1 MDTLGPSDS
10 FQFDRFRLHTRDG
23 CLLRRDAA
31 GTWTPVAIGSRAV
44 AVLGVLIDRHGDVVS
59 KDEIMRIVWPGTVV
73 GEGNLT
79 VQISALRRVLDEGR
93 TGDSYIQTIPGRG
106 YRFAH
111 RPTELASQVMP
122 DAPVAAEPVMPTR
135 PPRPS
140 RRWLAALSAVL
151 ALAVL
156 VIIVVAR
163 SAWFAEPSARPRV
176 SIVVLPFQ
184 NLSGNPA
191 EDYLADGIT
200 DDLTSDISRLPGM
213 FVVARPSAY
222 AYQGKTVDVRRI
234 GEELGVR
241 YALEGSV
248 RKLGDEL
255 RVNAQLV
262 ATDTGE
268 HLWAD
273 RFDQQLKDLS
283 RGQEEIVQR
292 IGQSLNVAVTDVES
306 ARGKR
311 ERPTNPDAFD
321 LILRAQSLWLHP
333 MGPRE
338 HAERMALLDRALQL
352 DPSSILAM
360 TGLANELIL
369 DMHNFRNFTGDGL
382 SRAAKLVEDARAINP
397 NHPAVLASTALLLR
411 GQERYSEAIA
421 TYRHLLDNYPNSHFA
436 YSQIGMLLSF
446 IGQDEEA
453 IPMIE
458 TAIRRD
464 PRNPNVRIF
473 YGNLAWSLLMLGRN
487 EDSIVWLR
495 RALAAASNASPISRA
510 QYNLQIAAACVQLG
524 QLDEAHRAIAEA
536 NRLWPYDTVRA
547 HWPEDPSSRQYVAH
561 VESYQAALRLAGH
574 RDHAEEDADFGVVS
588 DDKLPEG
595 FAGPTA
601 TTVPGA
607 TTIRTA
613 ALQQLLADRKPVV
626 IDPMLYWWGRS
637 IPGAI
642 GLKHAGSGGSYSDT
656 MQDRLGRKMLEL
668 TGGDLSR
675 PIVAV
680 GFNSERF
687 DGRNL
692 ALRLVALGYT
702 QVHWYRGGREA
713 WEVKGLPETEV
724 HPLEW

>member
-10 FQFDRFRLHTRDG
+10 FQFDRFRLHSRDG

-44 AVLGVLIDRHGDVVS
+44 AVLGVLIDRHGDIVS

-79 VQISALRRVLDEGR
+79 VQISALRRVLDDGK

-106 YRFAH
+106 YRLAH
-111 RPTELASQVMP
+111 RPTELASQMP
-122 DAPVAAEPVMPTR
+122 DAPAAAEPVRQIR

-140 RRWLAALSAVL
+140 RRWLVALSFVL

-163 SAWFAEPSARPRV
+163 SGWFAEPSARPRV

-200 DDLTSDISRLPGM
+200 DDLTSDISRLPGT
-213 FVVARPSAY
+213 FVVARQSAY
-222 AYQGKTVDVRRI
+222 TYQGKMVGVGRI

-262 ATDTGE
+262 ATETGA

-273 RFDQQLKDLS
+273 RFDQPLKDLS
-283 RGQEEIVQR
+283 AGQEEIVRR

-306 ARGKR
+306 ARSKR

-369 DMHNFRNFTGDGL
+369 DMYNFRNFTGDGL
-382 SRAAKLVEDARAINP
+382 SRAARLVEDSRAINP

-421 TYRHLLDNYPNSHFA
+421 AYRHLLDNYPNAHFA
-436 YSQIGMLLSF
+436 YSQIGMLLNF
-446 IGQDEEA
+446 LGRVEEA
-453 IPMIE
+453 IPMLE
-458 TAIRRD
+458 TAIRRE
-464 PRNPNVRIF
+464 PRNPSVRVW
-473 YGNLAWSLLMLGRN
+473 YDNLGWAQFALGRY
-487 EDSIVWLR
+487 EESIVWYQ
-495 RALAAASNASPISRA
+495 RALAAASNASPIARA
-510 QYNLQIAAACVQLG
+510 QYNLRIAAACVRLG
-524 QLDEAHRAIAEA
+524 QQDEAHRAIAEA

-588 DDKLPEG
+588 DRKLPEG

-607 TTIRTA
+607 TTIHTA
-613 ALQQLLADRKPVV
+613 ELQRLLADRKPIV

-680 GFNSERF
+680 GFNAERF

-702 QVHWYRGGREA
+702 QVNWYRGGREA
-713 WEVKGLPETEV
+713 WEVSGLPETEV
-724 HPLEW
+724 DTQEW

>member
-1 MDTLGPSDS
+1 VVP
-10 FQFDRFRLHTRDG
+10 
-23 CLLRRDAA
+23 
-31 GTWTPVAIGSRAV
+31 IGSRAFQI
-44 AVLGVLIDRHGDVVS
+44 LCLLIDRAGEIVS
-59 KDEIMRIVWPGTVV
+59 RQKIMEAVWPHVAV
-73 GEGNLT
+73 EDGNLT
-79 VQISALRRVLDEGR
+79 VQLSALRRVLDADRAQG
-93 TGDSYIQTIPGRG
+93 SCIQTIPGRG
-106 YRFAH
+106 YRFVRVEGWASTAGLSIQSPAT
-111 RPTELASQVMP
+111 PTVRSTASTG
-122 DAPVAAEPVMPTR
+122 E
-135 PPRPS
+135 
-140 RRWLAALSAVL
+140 
-151 ALAVL
+151 
-156 VIIVVAR
+156 
-163 SAWFAEPSARPRV
+163 RPRL
-176 SIVVLPFQ
+176 SLVVLPFQ

-213 FVVARPSAY
+213 FVVARQSAY
-222 AYQGKTVDVRRI
+222 TYQGKTVDVRRI

-262 ATDTGE
+262 ATETGA

-273 RFDQQLKDLS
+273 RFDQSVKDLS
-283 RGQEEIVQR
+283 AGQEEIVRR

-306 ARGKR
+306 ARSKR

-369 DMHNFRNFTGDGL
+369 DMHNFRNFTGDGF
-382 SRAAKLVEDARAINP
+382 SRAARLVEDSRAINP

-411 GQERYSEAIA
+411 GQERYGEAIA
-421 TYRHLLDNYPNSHFA
+421 AYRHLLDNDPNSHFA

-446 IGQDEEA
+446 LGRDEEA

-464 PRNPNVRIF
+464 PRNPSARIF
-473 YGNLAWSLLMLGRN
+473 YGNLAWSLLMLGRY
-487 EDSIVWLR
+487 EDSNVWLR
-495 RALAAASNASPISRA
+495 RALAAASNASPIQGA
-510 QYNLQIAAACVQLG
+510 QYNLQIAAACVWLG
-524 QLDEAHRAIAEA
+524 QLDEAQRAIAEA

-547 HWPEDPSSRQYVAH
+547 HYPEDPTSQHVAH
-561 VESYQAALRLAGH
+561 IESYQAALRLAGH

-613 ALQQLLADRKPVV
+613 ALQQLLVDRKPIV

-642 GLKHAGSGGSYSDT
+642 GFKHAGAGGSYSDT

-687 DGRNL
+687 DGHNL
-692 ALRLVALGYT
+692 ALRLVALGYSN
-702 QVHWYRGGREA
+702 VSWYRGGREA
-713 WEVKGLPETEV
+713 WEVANLPETAIDIEK
-724 HPLEW
+724 W